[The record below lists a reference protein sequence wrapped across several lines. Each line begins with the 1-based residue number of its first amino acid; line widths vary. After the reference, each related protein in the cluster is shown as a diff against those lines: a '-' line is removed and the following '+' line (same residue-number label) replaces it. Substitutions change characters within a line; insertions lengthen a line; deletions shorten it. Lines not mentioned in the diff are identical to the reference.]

1 MTNRLRKHINAKSYV
16 WQIIVTTGFPVCI
29 ALFQSLITKEHMN
42 PIIRDIISGVCTI
55 ATIVLMILIYRKD
68 IKNKEV
74 VLIVKTKGTAYTNA
88 YQLSERK
95 RNEIAKRT
103 YRKNGEPALTVPE
116 NHILYDVHDYIAEI
130 CINFRDTIAQ
140 ITSINQ
146 EHMSVTFIYHYDYHN
161 ATADDKSWKWIV
173 GKEASTRTKLDKFIE
188 RDCSLYNYLVNGK
201 AGKVNSV
208 FNNSKKDLAY
218 EGHYYMS
225 PRDEDHNKI
234 GSVFAIK
241 VLFGNNAENFV
252 EGILL
257 VSSYGK
263 QFVEKD
269 SEYTENGLKNLIFEE
284 LYPYYQRLLETEL
297 GVLYLRH
304 EKDKTDCKK
313 ACNSNYCC
321 KKDRQNDRYEEGKET
336 K

>member
-1 MTNRLRKHINAKSYV
+1 MVNKFKNCISKRRYV
-16 WQIIVTTGFPVCI
+16 WEFVATTVIPVLI
-29 ALFQSLITKEHMN
+29 TLFQVLVSDEYVNGTIRAITTAVASVADLIL
-42 PIIRDIISGVCTI
+42 IIW
-55 ATIVLMILIYRKD
+55 IYRKD
-68 IKNKEV
+68 IKYKEV
-74 VLIVKTKGTAYTNA
+74 SLIVQTKGAAYTNA
-88 YQLSERK
+88 YQLCERK

-103 YRKNGEPALTVPE
+103 YPQNEEPILPIPKE
-116 NHILYDVHDYIAEI
+116 HILYDVHDYIAEI

-146 EHMSVTFIYHYDYHN
+146 EHMSVTFIYHYDYN
-161 ATADDKSWKWIV
+161 DATDKDRSWRWVV

-201 AGKVNSV
+201 EGKVNSV

-225 PRDEDHNKI
+225 PRDEDHDKI

-304 EKDKTDCKK
+304 EKDKMDCKK
-313 ACNSNYCC
+313 TCDSNYCC
-321 KKDRQNDRYEEGKET
+321 KKERCEKGEET

>member
-1 MTNRLRKHINAKSYV
+1 MFKRFKKHIQAKNCLWEFVVMTLFPVIITLFQTVIPNRLVNEAVRGSITFVFA
-16 WQIIVTTGFPVCI
+16 IVD
-29 ALFQSLITKEHMN
+29 L
-42 PIIRDIISGVCTI
+42 
-55 ATIVLMILIYRKD
+55 
-68 IKNKEV
+68 
-74 VLIVKTKGTAYTNA
+74 VLIIWLNRKNLDKQKVLLEVKTKSAAYSNA
-88 YQLSERK
+88 YQLCERK

-103 YRKNGEPALTVPE
+103 YRKNNEPVLTVPE
-116 NHILYDVHDYIAEI
+116 NHILYDVHDYISEI

-161 ATADDKSWKWIV
+161 ATADDRSWKWVV

-201 AGKVNSV
+201 EGKVNSV
-208 FNNSKKDLAY
+208 FSNSKKDLAY
-218 EGHYYMS
+218 DGHYYMS

-313 ACNSNYCC
+313 TCDSDYCC
-321 KKDRQNDRYEEGKET
+321 KKDRYEKGEET

>member
-1 MTNRLRKHINAKSYV
+1 M
-16 WQIIVTTGFPVCI
+16 
-29 ALFQSLITKEHMN
+29 
-42 PIIRDIISGVCTI
+42 
-55 ATIVLMILIYRKD
+55 
-68 IKNKEV
+68 KNKNFLVEFLTCTV
-74 VLIVKTKGTAYTNA
+74 APALIPSVLIIPEQHLSKTACWILLGLLYLIDVIFIWRFYRNSKKEKENLLANKVNSTAYTNA

-95 RNEIAKRT
+95 RNEIAKKT
-103 YRKNGEPALTVPE
+103 YHSEGEKEYSIPASAIP
-116 NHILYDVHDYIAEI
+116 YDVHDYIAEI
-130 CINFRDTIAQ
+130 CLNFRDTIAK
-140 ITSINQ
+140 ITSIDQ
-146 EHMSVTFIYHYDYHN
+146 EYMAVTFIYHYDYEG
-161 ATADDKSWKWIV
+161 ASEKDRSWRWVV
-173 GKEASTRTKLDKFIE
+173 GKEASTRTKLDKFVE
-188 RDCSLYNYLVNGK
+188 RDCSLYNYLIKGK
-201 AGKVNSV
+201 DGKVNSV
-208 FNNSKKDLAY
+208 FNNNKKDLAY

-263 QFVEKD
+263 QFVEKG

-304 EKDKTDCKK
+304 EKNKTESKK
-313 ACNSNYCC
+313 TCDFNYCC
-321 KKDRQNDRYEEGKET
+321 KKERCEKGEET

>member
-1 MTNRLRKHINAKSYV
+1 MVNKFKSYV
-16 WQIIVTTGFPVCI
+16 NKRRYVLEFLVSTVIPV
-29 ALFQSLITKEHMN
+29 LITLFEVGIPDKYIN
-42 PIIRDIISGVCTI
+42 GTIRAVITAILAVADLAVIIC
-55 ATIVLMILIYRKD
+55 MHWKD
-68 IKNKEV
+68 IKYKGIS
-74 VLIVKTKGTAYTNA
+74 LIVKTKGTAYTNA

-103 YRKNGEPALTVPE
+103 YRKNDEPDLTVPE
-116 NHILYDVHDYIAEI
+116 KYIPYNVHDYIAEI

-146 EHMSVTFIYHYDYHN
+146 EHMPVTFIYHYDYHD
-161 ATADDKSWKWIV
+161 ATPDDRSWKWVV

-201 AGKVNSV
+201 EGKVNSV

-304 EKDKTDCKK
+304 EKNKTESKK
-313 ACNSNYCC
+313 TCDSDYCC
-321 KKDRQNDRYEEGKET
+321 KKEHCEKGEERK
-336 K
+336 